1 MATAVFVG
9 LATLDIAYAVRRY
22 PAEDSKTQAD
32 DQFLGAGGP
41 AANAAVAYAFLS
53 GRGPALITALGEH
66 ELAQTI
72 RRDLERFGV
81 KTVDVT
87 PHGIQR
93 PPVSSIVTA
102 TDSGTRTIV
111 SLDGSQISAP
121 FDRSGLEP
129 LHDAAVVLVDGHYPE
144 LALGFATA
152 ARESGATVVL
162 DAGRRR
168 PVHAELLPLVDIA
181 ICSSAFVPPGVSG
194 SRTGVFDDLHAR
206 GVRRIAI
213 TQGDKP
219 IRYSEAETTRSTPDT
234 EAAQVRYHGNHPH
247 ARHDHAGR
255 QGRDGY
261 GFARGE
267 IVVPRATAVD
277 TLGAGD
283 ILHGAFCHYYAA
295 GQSFTDAL
303 RAAAAVATE
312 SCAYLGTREWM
323 RHHPRPDQST
333 R

>member
-22 PAEDSKTQAD
+22 PAEDSKTQAE

-53 GRGPALITALGEH
+53 GRDPALITALGEH
-66 ELAQTI
+66 QLAQAI

-81 KTVDVT
+81 APVDVT
-87 PHGIQR
+87 PAGTQR
-93 PPVSSIVTA
+93 PPVSSIVVA
-102 TDSGTRTIV
+102 TESGTRTIV
-111 SLDGSQISAP
+111 SLDGSRVSAP
-121 FDRSGLEP
+121 FDPGALES

-144 LALGFATA
+144 PALGFAAA
-152 ARESGATVVL
+152 ARESGITVVL
-162 DAGRRR
+162 DAGRWRS
-168 PVHAELLPLVDIA
+168 VHAELLPLVDVA
-181 ICSSAFVPPGVSG
+181 ICSAAFAPPGTSG
-194 SRTGVFDDLHAR
+194 TPAEVFDDLHAR
-206 GVRRIAI
+206 GVHRVAI

-219 IRYSEAETTRSTPDT
+219 IRYSEIASNHHPARPDAESAQHAHTTPREQVRSPSERET
-234 EAAQVRYHGNHPH
+234 EAAHV
-247 ARHDHAGR
+247 
-255 QGRDGY
+255 
-261 GFARGE
+261 GE
-267 IVVPRATAVD
+267 IAVPRTQAVD

-295 GQSFTDAL
+295 GQSFPDAL
-303 RAAAAVATE
+303 RAAAAVATA